1 MDDTS
6 YITKF
11 ETDNGNKDKFNRL
24 ETFSADESVLES
36 LYISSQS
43 SLKHLSASNLVN
55 GLDGQL
61 TENGSKGGGENGY
74 AFVIMPEG
82 GSLKSIDLSND
93 KLYGKNWRIGTFKFL
108 SSVSEEK
115 IDNFYPAVDSGVEAN
130 TEYIKGHTLSQTI
143 YSGFRFT
150 DIHYGRIAY
159 EDSDGDTQYRYGWIY
174 DIEEDIVSKSSTS
187 TIDWWDDGWGLDLSD
202 LRMYGNMINFRS
214 FLGGLS
220 ITVGEAVDSGLLEED
235 IITFEPRTT
244 TERVYVSNSAFSR
257 LSTSEKNSIRQRL
270 ESNIGGSTY
279 YGCTVT
285 QASDGSIT
293 ISDITL
299 ILVPPS
305 SVKDIIQD
313 YFTLTTMQVKE
324 DITGFLETAEWRN
337 ASFVSQSRNAVTENT
352 FSIRMGTRLWDTDGD
367 DGAYDQNPV
376 FVVHKKYKGH
386 AGLGT
391 GLLDKYSAGT
401 LSITG
406 VDGSSVQESTLT
418 NIGAKYGGG
427 TIWLG
432 YNYDSKLTEGGSA
445 AIGGSSGESRSSAK
459 GQSIGDIRNKLIK
472 FRHWD
477 QWTQSASH
485 NGVALIFPF
494 GW

>member
-1 MDDTS
+1 MIEPGS
-6 YITKF
+6 Q
-11 ETDNGNKDKFNRL
+11 L
-24 ETFSADESVLES
+24 E
-36 LYISSQS
+36 
-43 SLKHLSASNLVN
+43 K
-55 GLDGQL
+55 
-61 TENGSKGGGENGY
+61 
-74 AFVIMPEG
+74 
-82 GSLKSIDLSND
+82 IDLSNAG
-93 KLYGKNWRIGTFKFL
+93 LYGKNWKIGTFTFL
-108 SSVSEEK
+108 SSSPDEALTG
-115 IDNFYPAVDSGVEAN
+115 FTDSS
-130 TEYIKGHTLSQTI
+130 IKGQSMNETRYKADPGYVFSDVYFEE
-143 YSGFRFT
+143 YST
-150 DIHYGRIAY
+150 
-159 EDSDGDTQYRYGWIY
+159 SDGDGHTEWYTRWNYEAVY
-174 DIEEDIVSKSSTS
+174 EVDSSQQTN
-187 TIDWWDDGWGLDLSD
+187 IDWKNWGLEN
-202 LRMYGNMINFRS
+202 LRNSNEAELIMYGNKINFRYFIGS
-214 FLGGLS
+214 RNLTMGQ
-220 ITVGEAVDSGLLEED
+220 AVDRGILSED
-235 IITFEPRTT
+235 MIHFEPRVTT
-244 TERVYVSNSAFSR
+244 QSGYRSNSAFSR

-270 ESNIGGSTY
+270 VSNIGGSTY

-367 DGAYDQNPV
+367 DGYYDRNPV

-432 YNYDSKLTEGGSA
+432 YDYDSKLTEEGSA

-472 FRHWD
+472 FKHWD

>member
-1 MDDTS
+1 MIEPGS
-6 YITKF
+6 Q
-11 ETDNGNKDKFNRL
+11 L
-24 ETFSADESVLES
+24 E
-36 LYISSQS
+36 
-43 SLKHLSASNLVN
+43 K
-55 GLDGQL
+55 
-61 TENGSKGGGENGY
+61 
-74 AFVIMPEG
+74 
-82 GSLKSIDLSND
+82 IDLSND

-115 IDNFYPAVDSGVEAN
+115 IDNFYPAVDSGVKAN

-220 ITVGEAVDSGLLEED
+220 ITVGEAVDSGLLEEG

-279 YGCTVT
+279 YGCMVT

-352 FSIRMGTRLWDTDGD
+352 FSIRMGTRLWETDGED
-367 DGAYDQNPV
+367 EDTEQNRV

-432 YNYDSKLTEGGSA
+432 YNYDSKLTEEGSA

-459 GQSIGDIRNKLIK
+459 GQNIGDIRNKLIK
-472 FRHWD
+472 FKHWD